1 MGPRV
6 RLAVTL
12 LVVFVLG
19 ALALAAWATDFV
31 TMQGEWTIYTAQCNG
46 SWMEKRCSGELKSA
60 ERYRFRTLKA
70 HREVLFW
77 TVGDET
83 GESGRYTQCAIQ
95 DGRNWTCPR
104 NDHASRT
111 ITHQMTRGIPVRDS
125 DAPHPEFHAVP
136 KWKWEALNRG
146 IPVGRG
152 ASN

>member
-1 MGPRV
+1 MFSV
-6 RLAVTL
+6 VVIAVGTG
-12 LVVFVLG
+12 VY
-19 ALALAAWATDFV
+19 AWATDFV
-31 TMQGEWTIYTAQCNG
+31 TMQGEWTIYTASCDGQWKDTNCVG
-46 SWMEKRCSGELKSA
+46 SLKPG
-60 ERYRFRTLKA
+60 ERYRFRALKA

-111 ITHQMTRGIPVRDS
+111 ITHQMTRGVPVKDPH
-125 DAPHPEFHAVP
+125 APHPEFHAVS

-146 IPVGRG
+146 LPV
-152 ASN
+152 SNSAAN